1 MKNPQIIRLNRL
13 NELFNTFKNRVLNIQ
28 ELMDKIEVGER
39 TLKGDLQVL
48 RDEYDAPIIWD
59 AKRRGY
65 CYTEPF
71 DLDVRI
77 SLNKKDVAALHTALR
92 VLEQYNQL
100 AIFQDIRGAISKI
113 ENSVKFHTRP
123 DELNKFI
130 QLEEVPF
137 FKGSE
142 LIPIFVEAIQ
152 QHSKILFQHQR
163 FDSEEVREHEVLP
176 YLLKEY
182 RNRWYLVAW
191 SLNYRQIRIYGLDRV
206 VQESIKVV
214 EGDFDAPD
222 FDAEQ
227 YFKYSL
233 GITVYTDRKP
243 EEVILSFESTQGK
256 YFRTQPFYPFYPED
270 ILIDN
275 EKEFRVKLKIIINED
290 FVRTIA
296 QYGKDIKVISPASLA
311 DTIKS
316 YFKQGLKAYGG

>member
-1 MKNPQIIRLNRL
+1 MKNPQIIRLYRL
-13 NELFNTFKNRVLNIQ
+13 NELFNTFKNRVLNIN

-48 RDEYDAPIIWD
+48 REEYDAPVIWD

-65 CYTEPF
+65 CYTEAF

-92 VLEQYNQL
+92 ILEQYNQL
-100 AIFQDIRGAISKI
+100 SIFQDIRGAISKI

-130 QLEEVPF
+130 QLEQVPF

-142 LIPIFVEAIQ
+142 LIPIFVEATQ
-152 QHSKILFQHQR
+152 QRAKIIFQHQR

-176 YLLKEY
+176 YLLKEF

-191 SLNYRQIRIYGLDRV
+191 SINYKQIRIFGLDRV
-206 VQESIKVV
+206 VQESIQVIQ
-214 EGDFDAPD
+214 GDFDAPE
-222 FDAEQ
+222 FDVEQ

-233 GITVYTDRKP
+233 GITVYPDRHP
-243 EEVILSFESTQGK
+243 EDVILSFEATQGR
-256 YFRTQPFYPFYPED
+256 YFKTQPFYPFYPED
-270 ILIDN
+270 ISIDN
-275 EKEFRVKLKIIINED
+275 EKELRVKLRIIINDELI
-290 FVRTIA
+290 RTIA
-296 QYGKDIKVISPASLA
+296 QYGKEVKVISPISLA
-311 DTIKS
+311 DTIKN
-316 YFKQGLKAYGG
+316 YFKQGLDIYK

>member
-1 MKNPQIIRLNRL
+1 MKNPQVIRLYRL

-48 RDEYDAPIIWD
+48 REEYDAPIVWD

-92 VLEQYNQL
+92 ILEQYNQL
-100 AIFQDIRGAISKI
+100 SIFQDIRGAISKI
-113 ENSVKFHTRP
+113 ENSVKFHSRP
-123 DELNKFI
+123 NDLNKFI

-142 LIPIFVEAIQ
+142 LIPIFVEATQ
-152 QHSKILFQHQR
+152 QHSKIIFSHQR
-163 FDSEEVREHEVLP
+163 FDSEAVRQHEVLP

-191 SLNYRQIRIYGLDRV
+191 SIDYQQIRIYGLDRV
-206 VQESIKVV
+206 VQDSIQVIT
-214 EGDFDAPD
+214 GDFEAPE

-227 YFKYSL
+227 YFRYSL
-233 GITVYTDRKP
+233 GITVYPDKHP
-243 EEVILSFESTQGK
+243 EDVVLSFDARQGK
-256 YFRTQPFYPFYPED
+256 YFKTQPFYSFTPDD

-275 EKEFRVKLKIIINED
+275 ETELRVRLRIIVNEELI
-290 FVRTIA
+290 RAIA
-296 QYGKDIKVISPASLA
+296 QFGKDVEVIEPASLRETMK
-311 DTIKS
+311 D
-316 YFKQGLKAYGG
+316 YFKQSFEVYK